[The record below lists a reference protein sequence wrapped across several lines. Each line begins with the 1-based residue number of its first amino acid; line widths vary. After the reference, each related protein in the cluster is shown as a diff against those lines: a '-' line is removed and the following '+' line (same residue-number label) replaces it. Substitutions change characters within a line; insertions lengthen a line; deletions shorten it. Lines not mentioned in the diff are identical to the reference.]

1 MDVLISTTN
10 INSES
15 SNSTLVSMIYKGFA
29 KKFLHLIFRGR
40 VGVGYSLSEPTNL
53 KHCQNTYR
61 HLPTGR
67 SRYDPYSRLML
78 CSTCSFIKSQCYAR
92 PILYSMCP

>member
-10 INSES
+10 LNSKS

-29 KKFLHLIFRGR
+29 NKTLTYDFRVR

-61 HLPTGR
+61 HLPTSR
-67 SRYDPYSRLML
+67 SRYDP
-78 CSTCSFIKSQCYAR
+78 
-92 PILYSMCP
+92 

>member
-10 INSES
+10 INSKS

-40 VGVGYSLSEPTNL
+40 VGVGHSLSEPTNL

-67 SRYDPYSRLML
+67 SRYDPYSG
-78 CSTCSFIKSQCYAR
+78 CYAV
-92 PILYSMCP
+92 I